1 MQNIAYDKGKDI
13 SVKVPKNYV
22 ICSEKQTNNYNLN
35 LKRHSQK
42 LFLVGNTELLDGLR
56 KTIDYYEEV

>member
-1 MQNIAYDKGKDI
+1 MAYIGKDI
-13 SVKVPKNYV
+13 GVKVPKNYV
-22 ICSEKQTNNYNLN
+22 ICSENKQKIIIP
-35 LKRHSQK
+35 KRDSQK